1 MAFYYLS
8 YVGGILE
15 KNYTVSQIQ
24 ESGLEILKRKKEFK
38 SYASLNSGIEI
49 TDMLRAQKKFWME
62 KEHKNKKLVS
72 RKGNMIKNVI
82 AGCAPVY

>member
-1 MAFYYLS
+1 MKYRDLYGKGEEANEEEWLFYYLS

-38 SYASLNSGIEI
+38 SYLFFIRLHI
-49 TDMLRAQKKFWME
+49 AQHDTQLSFE
-62 KEHKNKKLVS
+62 
-72 RKGNMIKNVI
+72 
-82 AGCAPVY
+82 